1 MNWLGGLETVLKTAS
16 DVLNAGVAIVAFSL
30 FIYSITFKNW
40 EKVTYSFTL
49 LLFCVMVIFG
59 ADAFV
64 TVISSPDTLNLILK
78 IHWLGLIFLP
88 TSYFLFS
95 DSLLTLTGK
104 PSKGKRRLFG
114 YFVLIVSLIFTFFL
128 MTNWMIGRIV
138 IDQTPAVFT
147 ERTIINDFF
156 TFFFLATLSASW
168 WNFIRAYRRTVT
180 NASQRRMLYL
190 IVSSLG
196 PAAGS
201 FPFLLYGSQF
211 AILHPMIFW
220 LVSFLANMLVF
231 LTLIAMTYA
240 VSFFGFPWPD
250 RVIKSRLFRW
260 VMRGP
265 ITASLT
271 LAVTTLINRLGE
283 QYQLNVSAFVV
294 LAMVAV
300 IVLFEY
306 FITLFAPIWEKLF
319 FYGKDRSDLE
329 KIRLLEDR
337 LLTSNDIRQFLELTL
352 TTFCDRL
359 QVSDAG
365 LLVHPAISENME
377 VTAGNMKIAQGVK
390 EKLYS
395 QLDELDSPEL
405 FYKMENLTAIAILDP
420 DDLNRKILGAFLINN
435 FSLEKLD
442 DEKKNALTRISSRV
456 ALALKDRK
464 NQEEMFL
471 SLEMLAPKVSII
483 QNLLAY
489 SRRDQTH
496 LMNGEDQMIE
506 FKDLEKWTK
515 DALTQ
520 MWGGPKISRNP
531 IMQLGIVQQRIRE
544 NHETPINAVRSIL
557 RVAINLMR
565 PDGER
570 LFTNEWI
577 LFNLLDLKYFEGWKV
592 KEIARKLA
600 LSEADLYRKQR
611 IAISAVSK
619 NLIELE
625 KNYLL
630 R

>member
-1 MNWLGGLETVLKTAS
+1 
-16 DVLNAGVAIVAFSL
+16 VLNAGVAIVAFSL

-49 LLFCVMVIFG
+49 LLFCVMLIFG

-64 TVISSPDTLNLILK
+64 TVISSADTLNLILK

-88 TSYFLFS
+88 TTYFLFS
-95 DSLLTLTGK
+95 DALLTMTGK
-104 PSKGKRRLFG
+104 PSRGKRRWIG
-114 YFVLIVSLIFTFFL
+114 YTVLIVSLIFTGFL
-128 MTNWMIGRIV
+128 LANRMIGKIV
-138 IDQTPAVFT
+138 VDQSPAVFT

-156 TFFFLATLSASW
+156 SIFFVATLSASW

-180 NASQRRMLYL
+180 TASQRRMLYL
-190 IVSSLG
+190 IISSLG
-196 PAAGS
+196 PAVGS
-201 FPFLLYGSQF
+201 FPFLIYGSQF
-211 AILHPMIFW
+211 AILHPMVFW
-220 LVSFLANMLVF
+220 LVSFLANALVY
-231 LTLIAMTYA
+231 LTLIAMAYA

-271 LAVTTLINRLGE
+271 LAVTTLITRLGE
-283 QYQLNVSAFVV
+283 QHQANVSAAVV
-294 LAMVAV
+294 LAMIAV

-319 FYGKDRSDLE
+319 FYGKDRADLE
-329 KIRLLEDR
+329 KIRMLEDR

-352 TTFCDRL
+352 ATFCDRL
-359 QVSDAG
+359 QISDAV
-365 LLVHPAISENME
+365 LLVHPAISENLE
-377 VTAGNMKIAQGVK
+377 VTAGNGKFADGVK
-390 EKLYS
+390 EKVFS
-395 QLDELDSPEL
+395 QLEVMDSPKL
-405 FYKMENLTAIAILDP
+405 FEKIENVTAIAITQPEDS
-420 DDLNRKILGAFLINN
+420 DRIMLGAFLI
-435 FSLEKLD
+435 SEYPPEKLD
-442 DEKKNALTRISSRV
+442 SEKKTALTRIISRLT
-456 ALALKDRK
+456 LALKDRK
-464 NQEEMFL
+464 SQEELFL
-471 SLEMLAPKVSII
+471 NLEMLAPKVSVI

-489 SRRDQTH
+489 SRRDQTY

-506 FKDLEKWTK
+506 LKDLEKWTK

-531 IMQLGIVQQRIRE
+531 IMQLSIVQMRIRE
-544 NHETPINAVRSIL
+544 NHETPINAVRAIL
-557 RVAINLMR
+557 REAINQLK

-570 LFTNEWI
+570 LYTNEWI

-592 KEIARKLA
+592 TEIARKLA

-611 IAISAVSK
+611 IAINAVSR

-625 KNYLL
+625 KNHVLK
-630 R
+630 